1 MENPLYMQTGT
12 INFINW
18 TFNFSVTLDGI
29 YDIISQRQHSDT
41 LTVSNIA
48 KQTNKVFDNRSVCAM
63 QRCYKRGR
71 QDITHFLSHFL
82 PFISVR
88 TTKQL

>member
-29 YDIISQRQHSDT
+29 YDIILQRQRYPNLKS
-41 LTVSNIA
+41 
-48 KQTNKVFDNRSVCAM
+48 
-63 QRCYKRGR
+63 
-71 QDITHFLSHFL
+71 
-82 PFISVR
+82 
-88 TTKQL
+88 

>member
-29 YDIISQRQHSDT
+29 YDIISQRQHSYT
-41 LTVSNIA
+41 LSASKIA
-48 KQTNKVFDNRSVCAM
+48 KQTNKVFDNWWV
-63 QRCYKRGR
+63 YYDLKGIKRKIVKWYYE
-71 QDITHFLSHFL
+71 QD
-82 PFISVR
+82 
-88 TTKQL
+88 

>member
-41 LTVSNIA
+41 LTASKMA
-48 KQTNKVFDNRSVCAM
+48 KQTNKVFNDWWV
-63 QRCYKRGR
+63 YYDLKG
-71 QDITHFLSHFL
+71 IK
-82 PFISVR
+82 
-88 TTKQL
+88 TKIVKWYSEHI

>member
-29 YDIISQRQHSDT
+29 YDIILQRQHSGN
-41 LTVSNIA
+41 LKNYKA
-48 KQTNKVFDNRSVCAM
+48 NKHVFNALNDSCVCF
-63 QRCYKRGR
+63 
-71 QDITHFLSHFL
+71 TF
-82 PFISVR
+82 
-88 TTKQL
+88 

>member
-41 LTVSNIA
+41 TKNCKA
-48 KQTNKVFDNRSVCAM
+48 NKQSF
-63 QRCYKRGR
+63 
-71 QDITHFLSHFL
+71 
-82 PFISVR
+82 
-88 TTKQL
+88 

>member
-41 LTVSNIA
+41 LTASKIA
-48 KQTNKVFDNRSVCAM
+48 KQTNKVF
-63 QRCYKRGR
+63 
-71 QDITHFLSHFL
+71 
-82 PFISVR
+82 
-88 TTKQL
+88 